1 MSDIKFQDYNRI
13 VSQVVAVAMGP
24 DGKPALLSSD
34 KPAGAIV
41 EAPSYNA
48 SAQITAIA
56 YYSAFNAGTETPS
69 GLIATKNIIWNTS
82 GNGAGQPKFIYW
94 T

>member
-1 MSDIKFQDYNRI
+1 MSDIRFQDYNRI

-24 DGKPALLSSD
+24 DGKPALISAD
-34 KPAGAIV
+34 KPAGATA
-41 EAPSYNA
+41 EGFTYNVN
-48 SAQITAIA
+48 AQPTAIA
-56 YYSAFNAGTETPS
+56 YYSAFDPATETPS

>member
-1 MSDIKFQDYNRI
+1 MSLKFQDYNRI
-13 VSQVVAVAMGP
+13 VSTVVAVAQGP
-24 DGKPALLSSD
+24 DGKPALISPD
-34 KPAGAIV
+34 RPAGTKC
-41 EAPSYNA
+41 EAPDYNA
-48 SAQITAIA
+48 SGQVTSIA
-56 YYSAFNAGTETPS
+56 FYSEFDVATETPS